1 MASITS
7 KLQDVS
13 LSARQS
19 IQDAKDATTATLSSP
34 RLSLDGSTGSS
45 SGSGSGRKKLLFTSS
60 RNLHSTDDSD
70 DTVAAA
76 ASTEK
81 SQTMKLAIDRI
92 NVRWKIFSA
101 GVKMNVDDSME
112 EVKTDMKL
120 LKQDSTR
127 LFRVASERASASMRG
142 MGEMGDSMMDK
153 VMKNSNH
160 TKNTNRDDDA
170 TTGGGRGGGGGAM
183 GGNVPNLQHAAI
195 LYRTQLQSL
204 REMGLL
210 VVAQNNNNEQFCL
223 ELLQQQGGDLEQTVA
238 VLLIKKV
245 TK

>member
-160 TKNTNRDDDA
+160 TKNTNSDDDA
-170 TTGGGRGGGGGAM
+170 TTGGAGAM
-183 GGNVPNLQHAAI
+183 GGNIPNLQHAAL

>member
-1 MASITS
+1 
-7 KLQDVS
+7 
-13 LSARQS
+13 
-19 IQDAKDATTATLSSP
+19 
-34 RLSLDGSTGSS
+34 
-45 SGSGSGRKKLLFTSS
+45 
-60 RNLHSTDDSD
+60 
-70 DTVAAA
+70 
-76 ASTEK
+76 
-81 SQTMKLAIDRI
+81 MKLAIDRI

-101 GVKMNVDDSME
+101 GVKVNVDDSME

-127 LFRVASERASASMRG
+127 LFRVASER
-142 MGEMGDSMMDK
+142 MGEMGDSMRTK
-153 VMKNSNH
+153 VMMNSNH
-160 TKNTNRDDDA
+160 TKSDAAADA
-170 TTGGGRGGGGGAM
+170 TTGGGRGGAM
-183 GGNVPNLQHAAI
+183 GGTVPNLQHAAL

-210 VVAQNNNNEQFCL
+210 VVEQKNNNEQFCL